1 MSFDKKRPDF
11 YDETVVNHNEYAAIA
26 KNVQTKIFDR
36 QRSVDIADPNK
47 TVDTTKIRPWRV
59 CFSIES
65 SRVELVFE
73 VKDVIQIGR
82 SARYD
87 MPFDGIDLS
96 PFNGHELGV
105 SRLHA
110 EISLRNEQIIITDKG
125 SANGTLLNQQKLEP
139 ETPYRLKHGDYISFG
154 NMPISIYF
162 LTPIFQIT

>member
-11 YDETVVNHNEYAAIA
+11 YDETVVNQNEYAAIA

-73 VKDVIQIGR
+73 VKDIIQIGR

-87 MPFDGIDLS
+87 IPFDGIDLS
-96 PFNGHELGV
+96 P
-105 SRLHA
+105 SMDM
-110 EISLRNEQIIITDKG
+110 S
-125 SANGTLLNQQKLEP
+125 
-139 ETPYRLKHGDYISFG
+139 
-154 NMPISIYF
+154 
-162 LTPIFQIT
+162 